1 MPYKQ
6 KTCRSDWAAFV
17 FQSWRRRWCT
27 TMCARIRRSCRAWS
41 TQVFIKQ
48 TLQLSVSSK
57 DAYRPWK
64 PRGATSVPAE
74 LTCVTKR
81 CVRVLLT
88 WNHFIFCGPLKKKKS
103 CIFQAFWGFFVQG
116 KMYRSFKGTS
126 PPASCA
132 KCWVF
137 KMFLLHWF
145 IFSWHSNWSTWHVF
159 LFCWLLAYL
168 IKKKYYSEQKNGKG
182 SLVKDSR

>member
-103 CIFQAFWGFFVQG
+103 CIFQASKEKCIDPSKAHLRLPRVPNAGFLKCFYYIGLFLADIVIEALGMFSSFVG
-116 KMYRSFKGTS
+116 
-126 PPASCA
+126 C
-132 KCWVF
+132 
-137 KMFLLHWF
+137 LLIWF
-145 IFSWHSNWSTWHVF
+145 
-159 LFCWLLAYL
+159 
-168 IKKKYYSEQKNGKG
+168 KKKKKVLLRAKKWERQPG
-182 SLVKDSR
+182 

>member
-6 KTCRSDWAAFV
+6 KTCRSDWAAFM

-81 CVRVLLT
+81 CVWVLLT
-88 WNHFIFCGPLKKKKS
+88 WNHFIFCGPLKKKKKKVV
-103 CIFQAFWGFFVQG
+103 FFKRFGV
-116 KMYRSFKGTS
+116 F
-126 PPASCA
+126 CA
-132 KCWVF
+132 RKNVSILQRHISACLVFPNAEFLKCF
-137 KMFLLHWF
+137 YYIGLFLADIVIEALGM
-145 IFSWHSNWSTWHVF
+145 ISS
-159 LFCWLLAYL
+159 FCWLLAYL
-168 IKKKYYSEQKNGKG
+168 I
-182 SLVKDSR
+182 